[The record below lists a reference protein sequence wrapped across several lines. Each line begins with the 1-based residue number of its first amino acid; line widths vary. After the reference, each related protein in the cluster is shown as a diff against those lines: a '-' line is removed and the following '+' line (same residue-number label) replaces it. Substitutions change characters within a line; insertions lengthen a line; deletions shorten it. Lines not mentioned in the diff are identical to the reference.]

1 MNNDTTSKETLP
13 GAPQVGADTWVL
25 AVLEDLRNY
34 AEHRDLP
41 ELVQV
46 FQKAIAEVTEHMC
59 AKTERTYLITRK
71 DA

>member
-1 MNNDTTSKETLP
+1 MNNDITSKETLP
-13 GAPQVGADTWVL
+13 GAHQVGGDAWVL

-34 AEHRDLP
+34 AEHRGLP

-46 FQKAIAEVTEHMC
+46 FQKAIAEVTEHLC
-59 AKTERTYLITRK
+59 AKTERTYLVTRE

>member
-13 GAPQVGADTWVL
+13 GAHQVVGDAWVL

-41 ELVQV
+41 EFVGV
-46 FQKAIAEVTEHMC
+46 FQTAITGISEHLC
-59 AKTERTYLITRK
+59 AKTERNYLIRRG